1 MGNSSTL
8 HCFQLNFFLDCSA
21 AADEFLAE
29 ETQEDSFFIARAVL
43 ITISVVF
50 AYIVLVVGLM
60 LWCRLKRQARKNN
73 MQLIAKDNMDTF
85 TGNDTRPN
93 DEHEPCLPEQ
103 KKSVRITNGK
113 FNGELLLNGKDG
125 AQKSD
130 DTANSNK
137 SNSSKKSNLDQIT
150 LPRVILMDLTQLGR
164 GEFGTVSTAK
174 VKTSDLSQYLHK
186 DAVAILNAA
195 NEYEKRRSKS
205 SLDDINEIKEEN
217 DENGGEIKYALVKA
231 LNKVKDENVR
241 IEFRRQ
247 IDMFRAIS
255 HRNVVKLF
263 GLCRDKDP
271 NYLVLEHSDLGDLKQ
286 YVLTHSESVHGNGV
300 LPNIA
305 ISNGSV
311 TNGMKADPLKLPQLL
326 NFAQQIARGMDA
338 IYRAR
343 YIHKDLAAR
352 NCIISSDLT
361 VKISYPAIHKDKYSR
376 EYHKYRNTIVPL
388 RWMAPE
394 CFEEDDSTI
403 KSDVYSYGVLLWELI
418 TRCAQLPFENLTN
431 EEYLA
436 QLQANKVEWTLPHE
450 CTEDLNEI
458 MVSSIVHT

>member
-1 MGNSSTL
+1 
-8 HCFQLNFFLDCSA
+8 
-21 AADEFLAE
+21 
-29 ETQEDSFFIARAVL
+29 
-43 ITISVVF
+43 
-50 AYIVLVVGLM
+50 M
-60 LWCRLKRQARKNN
+60 LWCRLKRQARKNH
-73 MQLIAKDNMDTF
+73 MQLIAKENMDTF

-93 DEHEPCLPEQ
+93 DEHEPCLPDQ

-113 FNGELLLNGKDG
+113 FGGELILNGKDG

-150 LPRVILMDLTQLGR
+150 LPRAILMDLTQLGR
-164 GEFGTVSTAK
+164 GEFGIVSSAK
-174 VKTSDLSQYLHK
+174 VKTSDLNQYLHK
-186 DAVAILNAA
+186 DTVAILNAA

-205 SLDDINEIKEEN
+205 SLDDINEIKEES
-217 DENGGEIKYALVKA
+217 DENGDDVKYALVKA
-231 LNKVKDENVR
+231 LNKVKDENVC

-271 NYLVLEHSDLGDLKQ
+271 HYLVLEHSDLGDLKQ
-286 YVLTHSESVHGNGV
+286 YLTSRNGSAHTNGV
-300 LPNIA
+300 KQNNLVNSGIVA
-305 ISNGSV
+305 NGA
-311 TNGMKADPLKLPQLL
+311 KPDPLKLPQLL

-352 NCIISSDLT
+352 NCIITSDRT

-376 EYHKYRNTIVPL
+376 EYHKYRNAIVPL

-403 KSDVYSYGVLLWELI
+403 KSDVFSYGVLLWELV
-418 TRCAQLPFENLTN
+418 TRCTQLPFENLTN

-436 QLQANKVEWTLPHE
+436 QLQANKIEWTLPNDCSDE
-450 CTEDLNEI
+450 LKDI
-458 MVSSIVHT
+458 MVNINCHFGNSNAAIDSRIFLSLLFQTSCWKTNPKERPSFSSLNTSISRCVQKLQST